1 MVPVYFYV
9 CVNHSAANRPALP
22 DHREDQMK
30 TTILALAAA
39 AAMISTPALA
49 AEPIEGTWLRPSTG
63 TLVRFAPCGAEFCGT
78 VRNGE
83 YAGQSIGRL
92 SGGGSSYDGQIT
104 DLAEG
109 KTYRGKARV
118 NGNTMKL
125 QGCVAGGL
133 ICRGEDW
140 QRQ

>member
-9 CVNHSAANRPALP
+9 CVNHSAANRPSLP

-49 AEPIEGTWLRPSTG
+49 DPILGNWRTASGETAQIASCGSAFCI
-63 TLVRFAPCGAEFCGT
+63 TLSSGA
-78 VRNGE
+78 
-83 YAGQSIGRL
+83 YAGKQIGRVAKDGSKYSGTITDPTNDRKYKGEARL
-92 SGGGSSYDGQIT
+92 SGST
-104 DLAEG
+104 L
-109 KTYRGKARV
+109 K
-118 NGNTMKL
+118 MK
-125 QGCVAGGL
+125 GCFGV
-133 ICRGEDW
+133 CTPVTSRTENW